1 MDKEPYNI
9 LLKKV
14 ANVIAQ
20 HLNDTTY
27 NENKPLYEMSAD
39 RNDFIQD
46 FKSNW
51 TREVI
56 RNYAL
61 IYYASTHNSHD
72 NLINHWRGELITHI
86 MEIQYVKTKPK
97 PNNRRMVYNAI
108 KYVWIN
114 YLELDTQPD
123 AVVNKFIA
131 KFNDEN
137 IKCTEEEYL
146 DIANSF
152 ISNMDNIMK
161 EVAYGTRESTYKF
174 VNSI

>member
-1 MDKEPYNI
+1 MDKETYDK
-9 LLKKV
+9 LLKDV
-14 ANVIAQ
+14 ASVIAQ

-27 NENKPLYEMSAD
+27 NEDNPLCEMAAD
-39 RNDFIQD
+39 RKEFIQD

-86 MEIQYVKTKPK
+86 TDMQYVKTKPK
-97 PNNRRMVYNAI
+97 PNNRKMVYKAI
-108 KYVWIN
+108 KYVWID
-114 YLELDTQPD
+114 YLELNTQPD
-123 AVVNKFIA
+123 AVVNKFIT

-137 IKCTEEEYL
+137 IKCTAEEYL

-161 EVAYGTRESTYKF
+161 EVAYGTRESTYEF
-174 VNSI
+174 VNNI